1 MIPRLLI
8 LIGLVLAGFA
18 ALFYLVSRVHRFRFS
33 LALARGRHGWSWVIS
48 ALAVLLPFAAIWLA
62 WGYMNAI
69 ICLLHL
75 ALFWLLSDALF
86 ALLKRLHGKPWRRYY
101 AGLTALLLTVTYLSA
116 GWVQAH
122 HVWQTNYIIHTDKPV
137 GTLRVALI
145 ADSHMGTT
153 FHADGFARE
162 LDRIAAQKPD
172 LLVIAGDF
180 VDEDTE
186 KEDMLAACRALGQLD
201 MPVYYVFGNHDKG
214 LYDSKCTRGFTGD
227 DLAAELTANGVH
239 VLEDEIVPIGDAFWL
254 IGRQDASE
262 ELGLGGGRASMA
274 ELTRGLDT
282 ARYSIVLDHQPHD
295 YDAEAAS
302 GVDLVLSGHTHGGQ
316 LIPLVQL
323 IRWFHL
329 HGDDAVYGQ
338 ERRGDTDFLITSGI
352 SDWAILFKT
361 GCRSEYV
368 IIEIQGT

>member
-8 LIGLVLAGFA
+8 LIGLVLAGFS
-18 ALFYLVSRVHRFRFS
+18 ALFYLVTRVHRFRFS

-48 ALAVLLPFAAIWLA
+48 VLAVLLPSAAIWLA

-101 AGLTALLLTVTYLSA
+101 AGLTAPAAHSRLSFGRLGA
-116 GWVQAH
+116 GAPRLADKLHHSYGQARRHAPRRAHRRFPHGH
-122 HVWQTNYIIHTDKPV
+122 HVPRRRLCPRAGPHR
-137 GTLRVALI
+137 GAE
-145 ADSHMGTT
+145 A
-153 FHADGFARE
+153 
-162 LDRIAAQKPD
+162 D

-338 ERRGDTDFLITSGI
+338 ERRGDTDFLVTSGI

>member
-8 LIGLVLAGFA
+8 LIGLVLAGFS
-18 ALFYLVSRVHRFRFS
+18 ALFYLVTRVHRFRFS

-48 ALAVLLPFAAIWLA
+48 VLAVLLPSAAIWLA

-101 AGLTALLLTVTYLSA
+101 AGLTALLLTAAYLSA

-186 KEDMLAACRALGQLD
+186 KEDMGSPPAGRSGSWICRSTTSSAIMTRAC
-201 MPVYYVFGNHDKG
+201 M
-214 LYDSKCTRGFTGD
+214 
-227 DLAAELTANGVH
+227 TASA
-239 VLEDEIVPIGDAFWL
+239 P
-254 IGRQDASE
+254 
-262 ELGLGGGRASMA
+262 
-274 ELTRGLDT
+274 
-282 ARYSIVLDHQPHD
+282 
-295 YDAEAAS
+295 AAS
-302 GVDLVLSGHTHGGQ
+302 RAT
-316 LIPLVQL
+316 
-323 IRWFHL
+323 
-329 HGDDAVYGQ
+329 
-338 ERRGDTDFLITSGI
+338 TSPPN
-352 SDWAILFKT
+352 
-361 GCRSEYV
+361 
-368 IIEIQGT
+368 

>member
-1 MIPRLLI
+1 MILRLLI
-8 LIGLVLAGFA
+8 LIGLVLAGCA

-33 LALARGRHGWSWVIS
+33 LALARGRRGWSWVIS
-48 ALAVLLPFAAIWLA
+48 ALAVLLPSAAIWLA

-101 AGLTALLLTVTYLSA
+101 AGLTALLLTAAYLSA

-137 GTLRVALI
+137 GTLRVALL

-262 ELGLGGGRASMA
+262 AVSYTH
-274 ELTRGLDT
+274 LTLPT
-282 ARYSIVLDHQPHD
+282 IA
-295 YDAEAAS
+295 
-302 GVDLVLSGHTHGGQ
+302 
-316 LIPLVQL
+316 
-323 IRWFHL
+323 
-329 HGDDAVYGQ
+329 
-338 ERRGDTDFLITSGI
+338 
-352 SDWAILFKT
+352 
-361 GCRSEYV
+361 
-368 IIEIQGT
+368 

>member
-8 LIGLVLAGFA
+8 LIGLVLAGCA

-33 LALARGRHGWSWVIS
+33 LALARGRRGWSWVIS
-48 ALAVLLPFAAIWLA
+48 ALAVLLPSAAIWLA

-101 AGLTALLLTVTYLSA
+101 AGLTALLLTAAYLSA

-137 GTLRVALI
+137 GTLRIALL

-274 ELTRGLDT
+274 ELTRGWIRRATPSCWTISRMTMMPRRPRASISCSPATPT
-282 ARYSIVLDHQPHD
+282 AGSSSPLCSSSAGSTCMATTPSTDRSGAGIRTFSSRP
-295 YDAEAAS
+295 AFRTGPSCSRPAA
-302 GVDLVLSGHTHGGQ
+302 G
-316 LIPLVQL
+316 
-323 IRWFHL
+323 RNM
-329 HGDDAVYGQ
+329 
-338 ERRGDTDFLITSGI
+338 
-352 SDWAILFKT
+352 
-361 GCRSEYV
+361 
-368 IIEIQGT
+368 

>member
-8 LIGLVLAGFA
+8 LIGLVLAGCA

-33 LALARGRHGWSWVIS
+33 LALARGRRGWSWVIS
-48 ALAVLLPFAAIWLA
+48 ALAVLLPSAAIWLA

-101 AGLTALLLTVTYLSA
+101 AGLTALLLTAAYLSA

-122 HVWQTNYIIHTDKPV
+122 HVWQTDYVIRTDKPV
-137 GTLRVALI
+137 GTLRIALL

-186 KEDMLAACRALGQLD
+186 KDDMLAACRALGQLD

-295 YDAEAAS
+295 YVSEAAS

-316 LIPLVQL
+316 LIPLCSSSVGSTCMATTPSTDRSGAG
-323 IRWFHL
+323 IR
-329 HGDDAVYGQ
+329 
-338 ERRGDTDFLITSGI
+338 TS
-352 SDWAILFKT
+352 SSRPAFRT
-361 GCRSEYV
+361 GPSCSRPAA
-368 IIEIQGT
+368 GRNM

>member
-8 LIGLVLAGFA
+8 LIGLVLAGFS
-18 ALFYLVSRVHRFRFS
+18 ALFYLVTRVHRFRFS

-48 ALAVLLPFAAIWLA
+48 VLAVLLPSAAIWLA

-101 AGLTALLLTVTYLSA
+101 AGLTALLLTAAYLSA

-137 GTLRVALI
+137 DTLRVALI

-186 KEDMLAACRALGQLD
+186 KDDMGSPPAGRSGSWICRFTTSSAIMTRAYMTASAPAASRRRPRRCADGKRRA
-201 MPVYYVFGNHDKG
+201 
-214 LYDSKCTRGFTGD
+214 C
-227 DLAAELTANGVH
+227 A
-239 VLEDEIVPIGDAFWL
+239 
-254 IGRQDASE
+254 
-262 ELGLGGGRASMA
+262 GGRDRADRRCLLA
-274 ELTRGLDT
+274 HRPAGRLRGAGL
-282 ARYSIVLDHQPHD
+282 RRRPRI
-295 YDAEAAS
+295 
-302 GVDLVLSGHTHGGQ
+302 HG
-316 LIPLVQL
+316 
-323 IRWFHL
+323 
-329 HGDDAVYGQ
+329 
-338 ERRGDTDFLITSGI
+338 
-352 SDWAILFKT
+352 
-361 GCRSEYV
+361 
-368 IIEIQGT
+368 

>member
-1 MIPRLLI
+1 MIHRLLI
-8 LIGLVLAGFA
+8 LIGLVLAGCA

-33 LALARGRHGWSWVIS
+33 LALARGRRGWSWVIS
-48 ALAVLLPFAAIWLA
+48 ALAVLLPSAAIWLA

-101 AGLTALLLTVTYLSA
+101 AGLTALLLTAAYLSA

-122 HVWQTNYIIHTDKPV
+122 HVWQTDYVIRTDKPV
-137 GTLRVALI
+137 GTLRIALL

-162 LDRIAAQKPD
+162 LARIAAQKPD

-186 KEDMLAACRALGQLD
+186 KDDMLAACRALGQLD

-227 DLAAELTANGVH
+227 DLAAALTENGVY
-239 VLEDEIVPIGDAFWL
+239 VLEDEIVPIGCLLAHRPS
-254 IGRQDASE
+254 GR
-262 ELGLGGGRASMA
+262 L
-274 ELTRGLDT
+274 RG
-282 ARYSIVLDHQPHD
+282 AGPRRRPRI
-295 YDAEAAS
+295 
-302 GVDLVLSGHTHGGQ
+302 HG
-316 LIPLVQL
+316 
-323 IRWFHL
+323 
-329 HGDDAVYGQ
+329 
-338 ERRGDTDFLITSGI
+338 
-352 SDWAILFKT
+352 
-361 GCRSEYV
+361 
-368 IIEIQGT
+368 

>member
-1 MIPRLLI
+1 MQNGVAHHPQASDPDRS
-8 LIGLVLAGFA
+8 GAGRVRSTVLPCLARIA
-18 ALFYLVSRVHRFRFS
+18 SVSRWRWPCG
-33 LALARGRHGWSWVIS
+33 ARLELGDLRAGCAVS
-48 ALAVLLPFAAIWLA
+48 AAQSRLA

-101 AGLTALLLTVTYLSA
+101 AGLTALLLTAAYLSA
-116 GWVQAH
+116 GGVQAH

-137 GTLRVALI
+137 GTLRIALL

-162 LDRIAAQKPD
+162 LARIAAQKPD
-172 LLVIAGDF
+172 LLGIGDF

-186 KEDMLAACRALGQLD
+186 KDDMLAACRALGQLD

-239 VLEDEIVPIGDAFWL
+239 VLEDEIVPIGDAFWSSA
-254 IGRQDASE
+254 RRTPQR
-262 ELGLGGGRASMA
+262 GGPR
-274 ELTRGLDT
+274 R
-282 ARYSIVLDHQPHD
+282 RPRI
-295 YDAEAAS
+295 
-302 GVDLVLSGHTHGGQ
+302 HG
-316 LIPLVQL
+316 
-323 IRWFHL
+323 
-329 HGDDAVYGQ
+329 
-338 ERRGDTDFLITSGI
+338 
-352 SDWAILFKT
+352 
-361 GCRSEYV
+361 
-368 IIEIQGT
+368 